1 MDRVSDKAA
10 GWYPDPD
17 GENRQRYWDGDSWTE
32 YYTPLATPS
41 GELHGSTTATA
52 DYPYLTASKTG
63 PHENLMAVPGTSGTG
78 GWPTA
83 PAQGGDGETQEFSGG
98 GRRSR
103 ASVWAVV
110 AASILV
116 VMLVVGV
123 AWWAFGPDAP
133 PENPTA
139 GDPTSV
145 TDGETIA
152 SGMELDLPA
161 NATVPAGGL
170 WVGSLTLAAETTVLI
185 DVRAEGRSDDLRIT
199 IVPEGED
206 DPVAGNDDRGNNLA
220 KFGENALNPLSVAT
234 LPPGTYEV
242 RIDERNGAESS
253 FDVVATGVSS
263 TITPGSAVDVSA
275 EDGAYWA
282 GALTV
287 TDAGRYSIDVRG
299 EAGDGNSDPDPV
311 LVVVGETD
319 RQYVNDDRDEDSYDP
334 LLEQDLAEGTWVVLV
349 FDWRVRPIDATLTA
363 TALS

>member
-1 MDRVSDKAA
+1 MSDKAA

-32 YYTPLATPS
+32 YYTPLVTPS
-41 GELHGSTTATA
+41 AELHGSTTATA
-52 DYPYLTASKTG
+52 DYPYLVASTTG
-63 PHENLMAVPGTSGTG
+63 PHENLMAVPGTSGSG

-103 ASVWAVV
+103 ASMWAIV

-123 AWWAFGPDAP
+123 GWWAFGPSTP
-133 PENPTA
+133 PDDPTA
-139 GDPTSV
+139 GGDPSAP

-170 WVGSLTLAAETTVLI
+170 WVGSLTLAAETTLLV
-185 DVRAEGRSDDLRIT
+185 DARADASSDDLRIT

-220 KFGENALNPLSVAT
+220 QFGENALNPLAVAT
-234 LPPGTYEV
+234 LPAGTYEV
-242 RIDERNGAESS
+242 RIDERNGAEST
-253 FDVVATGVSS
+253 FDVIATGVST

-275 EDGAYWA
+275 EEGSYWA

-287 TDAGRYSIDVRG
+287 TESGGYTIDVRG
-299 EAGDGNSDPDPV
+299 KPRDGNSDPDPV
-311 LVVVGETD
+311 LVLVGETD
-319 RQYVNDDRDEDSYDP
+319 RQYINDDRDDDDYDP
-334 LLEQDLAEGTWVVLV
+334 LLEQDLPAGTWVVLV
-349 FDWRVRPIDATLTA
+349 FDWRLRAIDATVTA
-363 TALS
+363 TATS